1 VLDVV
6 GEALKFVSEIY
17 MGDNPPPEIVTGLE
31 DLRRFSNEHVNQGK
45 IAQAPNWLHTNV
57 DGESQGLTRI
67 QPVLKEFAKELSYI
81 EVQRETIG

>member
-1 VLDVV
+1 MPACDRRQAGRCSMVKWSE
-6 GEALKFVSEIY
+6 GRQGPVSE
-17 MGDNPPPEIVTGLE
+17 LE
-31 DLRRFSNEHVNQGK
+31 DLQRFSNEHVNQGK